1 MTDLRIVLIGAVEST
16 RVTLE
21 ALIDAQCPPALLIT
35 LPVER
40 SAMYSD
46 FVDLAS
52 VAGRHGIPVLA
63 AANVNRDEVVA
74 QVQAIAPDFLFV
86 IGWSRLVGPQLC
98 ACASRG
104 VLGYHPAPLPKGR
117 GRSALA
123 WTILL
128 GMRETAGSLFW
139 IDEGVDAGPIAA
151 QACFPLSPRVDLPE
165 LLAQHMAALGRM
177 LRGLLGELK
186 AGRIPARVQDDRE
199 ASYFALRRPED
210 GRIDWSADVGAVDRL
225 VRALTRPYPGAFT
238 TYGGDRM
245 MIWRGEPVDMPQWHA
260 QIGQV
265 FLIEEDSLYV
275 RCGGGGT
282 YRIDDYQ
289 LMTDAG
295 EPPPAVKGQPL
306 LGDARN
312 GIDA

>member
-1 MTDLRIVLIGAVEST
+1 MTGLRIVLIGAVEST

-21 ALIDAQCPPALLIT
+21 ALIDARCPPALLIT

-40 SAMYSD
+40 SSMHSD
-46 FVDLAS
+46 FVDLAPI
-52 VAGRHGIPVLA
+52 ARRHDIPVLA
-63 AANVNRDEVVA
+63 AVNVNRDEVIA
-74 QVQAIAPDFLFV
+74 QVQAIDPDFLFV
-86 IGWSRLVGPQLC
+86 IGWSRLVGRPLC

-151 QACFPLSPRVDLPE
+151 QAFFPLPPRIDLPE
-165 LLAQHMAALGRM
+165 LISQHMAALGRM
-177 LRGLLGELK
+177 LPGLLAKLQ
-186 AGRIPARVQDDRE
+186 AGRIPAKVQDDSE

-210 GRIDWSADVGAVDRL
+210 GRIDWSADAGAVDRL
-225 VRALTRPYPGAFT
+225 VRAVTRPYPGAFT

-260 QIGQV
+260 QIGQI
-265 FLIEEDSLYV
+265 FLIEGDALFV

-289 LMTDAG
+289 LVTDAG
-295 EPPPAVKGQPL
+295 KAPPSIKGQPL
-306 LGDARN
+306 LGEARSRFDA
-312 GIDA
+312 